1 MAISNKFGDM
11 VLATGNKSEMSVGY
25 ATLYGDMCGG
35 FSVLKD
41 VYKTVVFELA
51 EWRNSN
57 YLDIFMGE
65 KGRIIPESI
74 IKKLPTAELKPNQ
87 FDQDNLPSYEI
98 LDYILKALIEREIS
112 LEGLVAEGFDSKV
125 VLQVS
130 KLLQI
135 AEYKRRQSPPGIKI
149 TNRSFGRERRYPIT
163 NQFSERV

>member
-1 MAISNKFGDM
+1 
-11 VLATGNKSEMSVGY
+11 
-25 ATLYGDMCGG
+25 
-35 FSVLKD
+35 
-41 VYKTVVFELA
+41 
-51 EWRNSN
+51 
-57 YLDIFMGE
+57 MGE